1 MKRETSDL
9 VDTPCKLKYAVKSAI
24 KEKDRSRSL
33 IVFGLQ
39 DEGNEQV
46 EEEILKT
53 VRWFGRETSFRIAG
67 SGEVCWEYCL
77 SSSAG

>member
-9 VDTPCKLKYAVKSAI
+9 VETPCKLKYAVKSAI

-46 EEEILKT
+46 EREILIT
-53 VRWFGRETSFRIAG
+53 VR
-67 SGEVCWEYCL
+67 
-77 SSSAG
+77 

>member
-1 MKRETSDL
+1 MKRETSNL
-9 VDTPCKLKYAVKSAI
+9 VDTSCKLEYAVSAI

-39 DEGNEQV
+39 DEGKEKV

-53 VRWFGRETSFRIAG
+53 VR
-67 SGEVCWEYCL
+67 
-77 SSSAG
+77 